1 MTERLGGPRR
11 ADAQTGF
18 VGQPPADRRNRSGA
32 GSQSQRGAVLSAV
45 ESQTD
50 PAVASV
56 LLVEDDPL
64 LGKSVHRGLTE
75 NGFDCRWVR
84 SGSEAVRSMLEEAET
99 PDAVVLDLML
109 PDLTGWEVLGELRH
123 QKPGLPVLILTA
135 LSSVDDRVRGLNAGA
150 DDYLVKPF
158 AFQELVARL
167 LALLRRAELQAK
179 DLLTLEAGPLRLNL
193 VTRVVEREGR
203 QIELTET
210 EFKLLEYLMRNANHP
225 VTRRMLCEYLWDAD
239 WEGVTN
245 IIEVHIN
252 RLRSKVDRGFR
263 HPLIETVRGVG
274 YALRSR

>member
-1 MTERLGGPRR
+1 M
-11 ADAQTGF
+11 AK
-18 VGQPPADRRNRSGA
+18 
-32 GSQSQRGAVLSAV
+32 
-45 ESQTD
+45 
-50 PAVASV
+50 V

-75 NGFDCRWVR
+75 HGFDCCWVR
-84 SGSEAVRSMLEEAET
+84 SGGEAVRSVLEDTELF
-99 PDAVVLDLML
+99 DAVVLDLML
-109 PDLTGWEVLGELRH
+109 PDLTGWEVLEELRN
-123 QKPGLPVLILTA
+123 QNRGLPVLILTA
-135 LSSVDDRVRGLNAGA
+135 LGSVDDRVRGLNAGA

-158 AFQELVARL
+158 AFPELVARL

-179 DLLTLEAGPLRLNL
+179 DVLTLDVGPLKLNL

-203 QIELTET
+203 RIELTET
-210 EFKLLEYLMRNANHP
+210 EFKLLEYLMRNANHA

-263 HPLIETVRGVG
+263 QPLIETVRGVG